1 DRGYRMVELLKQGQY
16 VPMDVTDEV
25 LMIFAGTRGHLDD
38 VPLPRVA
45 EWEKDFLTFMRDQK
59 PAIRKK
65 IVETKDLDDAAM
77 SELTAAI
84 GEFKAQFA
92 TKKKP

>member
-1 DRGYRMVELLKQGQY
+1 
-16 VPMDVTDEV
+16 MDVTDEV

-38 VPLPRVA
+38 VPLTRVA
-45 EWEKDFLTFMRDQK
+45 EWERDFLTFMRDQK

-77 SELTAAI
+77 NELTAAI
-84 GEFKAQFA
+84 KEFKAQFA